1 MAEAA
6 APNSSA
12 RPRSGRSPPQ
22 PPTMLTVLTQTPA
35 FLSTNRS
42 ERYGPCGWA
51 HPTPFRCFP
60 GVGQIGRGAWTWACG
75 ESSAAE
81 PSRPA
86 PRPSAG
92 GKGDIV
98 EKCHTN
104 AIRSKRR
111 LPTYRFQIP
120 EGSFGVADAHQ
131 AAAESLTV
139 PWAAS
144 FGLRML
150 KRLTLRFSA
159 RITRDREPT
168 FRSRNNETFALANGL
183 RIAEHGWPQS
193 FAVSIIR
200 RARVD
205 LEREHARILRQSPDK
220 L

>member
-1 MAEAA
+1 MRMGTPDAFSVFSRGW
-6 APNSSA
+6 PD
-12 RPRSGRSPPQ
+12 RPRRLDLGVRRKLGRRAIE
-22 PPTMLTVLTQTPA
+22 TP
-35 FLSTNRS
+35 R
-42 ERYGPCGWA
+42 
-51 HPTPFRCFP
+51 
-60 GVGQIGRGAWTWACG
+60 
-75 ESSAAE
+75 
-81 PSRPA
+81 

-220 L
+220 LFDQEAIRAGAREGDIYFF

>member
-1 MAEAA
+1 MGHADGHTRRLFGVFPGLARSAA
-6 APNSSA
+6 ALGPGRAAKA
-12 RPRSGRSPPQ
+12 RP
-22 PPTMLTVLTQTPA
+22 
-35 FLSTNRS
+35 
-42 ERYGPCGWA
+42 
-51 HPTPFRCFP
+51 
-60 GVGQIGRGAWTWACG
+60 
-75 ESSAAE
+75 
-81 PSRPA
+81 PSHRDPR

-104 AIRSKRR
+104 AIRSRRR

-220 L
+220 LFDQEAIRAGAREGDIYFF